1 VQDKHDLARH
11 AFLEWVWSGRPHDN
25 VLLPRMRRTRA
36 AFKLA
41 LRYCRAHEQ
50 QMRADAYALSLDA
63 NDSNKFW
70 KQIQKD
76 NCNKVTKF
84 AASVNGA
91 TGDDNIA
98 SMWKSYFERVYSSVD
113 NSYHKQLFENRMSIL
128 VNNGMN
134 IRMDDI
140 IDILPKLKKN
150 KAAGPDGI
158 AAEAFLFGTPKL
170 FAI

>member
-1 VQDKHDLARH
+1 
-11 AFLEWVWSGRPHDN
+11 
-25 VLLPRMRRTRA
+25 MRRTLA

-50 QMRADAYALSLDA
+50 QMRAGAYALSLDA

-91 TGDDNIA
+91 TGDDN
-98 SMWKSYFERVYSSVD
+98 M
-113 NSYHKQLFENRMSIL
+113 
-128 VNNGMN
+128 
-134 IRMDDI
+134 
-140 IDILPKLKKN
+140 
-150 KAAGPDGI
+150 
-158 AAEAFLFGTPKL
+158 
-170 FAI
+170 